1 MIKYNN
7 STYRVTPKK
16 NKNQKTYVI
25 QRKSDRSTV
34 QVDGSPFSNPTK
46 ANDAM
51 IRLLSENNR
60 ITDPTGPT
68 FNEAYK
74 EFAQWCVDQKKAG
87 SRVTLHSM
95 KRYMT
100 TYDLRISKY
109 IDKDLLLKDFGLK
122 QMEAFLDKMKA
133 NNVPFKTM
141 KNAVKDIKKF
151 LKRANA
157 EGKNPNMSM
166 TTFKIND
173 YLSVL
178 PEDDDL
184 YFTKSV
190 TEDQINLFTDEKVHE
205 ILSALKQKRKAGD
218 MNAALLTA
226 IFVCFFFFGLRKSE
240 LMGLQSK
247 NVDFENR
254 VLRVE
259 GAFVENR
266 LKNKTKAS
274 ASRRS
279 IEIDDIAVQF
289 LKEWQYFRLAY
300 KPNNPYLIPGRT
312 INGVPG
318 PISDIFIRDNMWKL
332 FAQHDLAKI
341 NYKQGGHVNVISSPL
356 KGCLT
361 KVFRHRLGSHLLS
374 YMNNPTFDPNKVKRQ
389 LGHQKFSTSSDIY
402 GNKIVRG
409 TEDERRA
416 FAEAKAKANRHDIIA
431 KALQN

>member
-133 NNVPFKTM
+133 NNVPFKTIRM
-141 KNAVKDIKKF
+141 QLRI
-151 LKRANA
+151 LK
-157 EGKNPNMSM
+157 S
-166 TTFKIND
+166 F
-173 YLSVL
+173 
-178 PEDDDL
+178 
-184 YFTKSV
+184 
-190 TEDQINLFTDEKVHE
+190 
-205 ILSALKQKRKAGD
+205 
-218 MNAALLTA
+218 
-226 IFVCFFFFGLRKSE
+226 
-240 LMGLQSK
+240 
-247 NVDFENR
+247 
-254 VLRVE
+254 
-259 GAFVENR
+259 
-266 LKNKTKAS
+266 
-274 ASRRS
+274 
-279 IEIDDIAVQF
+279 
-289 LKEWQYFRLAY
+289 
-300 KPNNPYLIPGRT
+300 
-312 INGVPG
+312 
-318 PISDIFIRDNMWKL
+318 
-332 FAQHDLAKI
+332 
-341 NYKQGGHVNVISSPL
+341 
-356 KGCLT
+356 
-361 KVFRHRLGSHLLS
+361 
-374 YMNNPTFDPNKVKRQ
+374 
-389 LGHQKFSTSSDIY
+389 
-402 GNKIVRG
+402 
-409 TEDERRA
+409 
-416 FAEAKAKANRHDIIA
+416 
-431 KALQN
+431 